1 MSAGV
6 ISALERQVDRYELPC
21 VMSTADISEGSSGG
35 ALLNVYGQA
44 VAVTT
49 GAYVYG
55 NSMYLAVPIDPVLL
69 RRPDRR
75 GPVPSPPCR
84 RPSAPRHD
92 GVLRLKTERDV
103 PETGTSLFSVRR
115 SQWERMNRSSS
126 SGVETTAAAPASAS
140 SPGAA

>member
-1 MSAGV
+1 MTPRSSPAWTSPPSGTGDLRTGDTVYAIGNPLGLGLAVSAGV

-55 NSMYLAVPIDPVLL
+55 NSMYLAVPIDPGAL

-75 GPVPSPPCR
+75 GPVPLRRVGGPPR
-84 RPSAPRHD
+84 RGMTVSFA
-92 GVLRLKTERDV
+92 
-103 PETGTSLFSVRR
+103 
-115 SQWERMNRSSS
+115 
-126 SGVETTAAAPASAS
+126 
-140 SPGAA
+140 